1 MREIEREKKEKPF
14 GRQDIVLILLGS
26 LYIFLFCWIGSYARP
41 SADDYNFFEAVSDSG
56 FIEVQ
61 KLYYCQWTGRVFNTF
76 LLSLAASLDAG
87 SFYGLLSPV
96 TVLLSVM
103 ALYFCLGAL
112 VPGGSVR
119 DKMVFVLL
127 LQAAML
133 SVLPAQLPDRKSVV

>member
-1 MREIEREKKEKPF
+1 M
-14 GRQDIVLILLGS
+14 
-26 LYIFLFCWIGSYARP
+26 
-41 SADDYNFFEAVSDSG
+41 
-56 FIEVQ
+56 
-61 KLYYCQWTGRVFNTF
+61 YYCQWTGRVFNTF

-103 ALYFCLGAL
+103 AFYFCLGAL

-133 SVLPAQLPDRKSVV
+133 SVLPALNETFYWLSGMSYTWATVVALFALALASERLTRSKSVIPRPNPNAALYSTCR